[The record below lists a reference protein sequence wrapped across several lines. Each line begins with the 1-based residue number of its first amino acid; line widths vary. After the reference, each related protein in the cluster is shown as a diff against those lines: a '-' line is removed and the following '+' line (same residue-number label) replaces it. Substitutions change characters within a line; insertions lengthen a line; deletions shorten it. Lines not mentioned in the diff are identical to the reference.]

1 MATPEP
7 KTPACQQAEFA
18 STMPQVDKLIE
29 HPTGWA
35 NWRLLLNVIIIGLS
49 VGLFGYD
56 NTFAAPLV
64 ALPLFIAKYQGTGIA
79 FTARNLNLIITVP
92 LVGAA
97 LGTFVATP
105 LMKYLGRKK
114 TFLVAYFLMCVPGSF
129 LQLFAPDLGALV
141 VGRFWNCE
149 LLEIP
154 SVVIGS

>member
-1 MATPEP
+1 METTTP
-7 KTPACQQAEFA
+7 KTLAFQQTEFA
-18 STMPQVDKLIE
+18 STPPQARSIIE

-35 NWRLLLNVIIIGLS
+35 TWRLLLNVIIIGLS

-64 ALPLFIAKYQGTGIA
+64 ALPLFVAKYQGVGIA

-105 LMKYLGRKK
+105 LLRYLGRKRA
-114 TFLVAYFLMCVPGSF
+114 FLVAYFLLCTPGSF
-129 LQLFAPDLGALV
+129 LQLFAPNLAALV

-149 LLEIP
+149 P
-154 SVVIGS
+154 RGSSQLRLDG